1 LIHEVCT
8 SQYISGQRPNQ
19 CIIVASGKAL
29 ERNTLWRQMLA
40 DCSSMDVVV
49 DDGSSE
55 GTSRGVAM
63 LMAASLQQSEFSD
76 SFATFNNIDEP
87 LNVSGID
94 RPSAAVSDRWKIA
107 KLAQES
113 LIEAIAPTWNKR

>member
-1 LIHEVCT
+1 
-8 SQYISGQRPNQ
+8 
-19 CIIVASGKAL
+19 
-29 ERNTLWRQMLA
+29 
-40 DCSSMDVVV
+40 MDVVI
-49 DDGSSE
+49 DDGSRE

-63 LMAASLQQSEFSD
+63 LMAASLQRSEFSG

-87 LNVSGID
+87 LNVSGIEK
-94 RPSAAVSDRWKIA
+94 PNAAVSDRWKIA